1 MTELISLVYNLIML
15 VKRCGSP
22 RRKEQVMEAMT
33 HVKQDETREP
43 AVARLLQPS
52 TLLRVEGVALL
63 ALSVMLYRV
72 NGGSWLLF
80 GVLLLAPDLSM
91 LGYLAGPKVGAAI
104 YNAFHAYALPAVVGA
119 LGMIFASPLAMAVA
133 LIWFAHIGMD
143 RTLGYGL
150 KYPTSFK
157 DTHLQR
163 VR

>member
-1 MTELISLVYNLIML
+1 
-15 VKRCGSP
+15 
-22 RRKEQVMEAMT
+22 MEAMT
-33 HVKQDETREP
+33 NVKQDKTGEP
-43 AVARLLQPS
+43 AVARLLRPA
-52 TLLRVEGVALL
+52 TLLRAEGVALL

-80 GVLLLAPDLSM
+80 GVLLLTPDLSM

-104 YNAFHAYALPAVVGA
+104 YNAFHAYAMPAVVGA
-119 LGMIFASPLAMAVA
+119 LGMIFANPVAMAVA

-143 RTLGYGL
+143 RTVGYGL
-150 KYPTSFK
+150 KYPTAFK

>member
-1 MTELISLVYNLIML
+1 
-15 VKRCGSP
+15 
-22 RRKEQVMEAMT
+22 MEAMT
-33 HVKQDETREP
+33 HLEQDETRGP
-43 AVARLLQPS
+43 AVARLLRPA

-63 ALSVMLYRV
+63 ALSVLLYRV

-80 GVLLLAPDLSM
+80 GVLLLTPDLSM
-91 LGYLAGPKVGAAI
+91 LGYLAGPKVGALL
-104 YNAFHAYALPAVVGA
+104 YNAFHTYAMPAAVGT
-119 LGMIFASPLAMAVA
+119 LGMIFASPLAIAVA

-143 RTLGYGL
+143 RTVGYGL

>member
-1 MTELISLVYNLIML
+1 MRIA
-15 VKRCGSP
+15 
-22 RRKEQVMEAMT
+22 RRKEPVMEART
-33 HVKQDETREP
+33 HLEQDQAEET
-43 AVARLLQPS
+43 AVARLLRPA

-63 ALSVMLYRV
+63 SLSVLLYRV
-72 NGGSWLLF
+72 NGGSWWLF

-104 YNAFHAYALPAVVGA
+104 YNAFHTYGIPAVVGA
-119 LGMIFASPLAMAVA
+119 LGMIFASPVAIAVA

-143 RTLGYGL
+143 RTVGYGL

>member
-1 MTELISLVYNLIML
+1 
-15 VKRCGSP
+15 
-22 RRKEQVMEAMT
+22 MEAMT
-33 HVKQDETREP
+33 NVKQDKTGEP
-43 AVARLLQPS
+43 AVARLLGPAS
-52 TLLRVEGVALL
+52 LLRAEGVALL

-104 YNAFHAYALPAVVGA
+104 YNAFHTYAMPAVVGA
-119 LGMIFASPLAMAVA
+119 LGMIFASPVAIAVA

-143 RTLGYGL
+143 RTVGYGL

-157 DTHLQR
+157 DTHLER

>member
-1 MTELISLVYNLIML
+1 
-15 VKRCGSP
+15 
-22 RRKEQVMEAMT
+22 MEATT
-33 HVKQDETREP
+33 HVKRDKMGQP
-43 AVARLLQPS
+43 AGLRLLGAA

-63 ALSVMLYRV
+63 VLSVLLYWV

-80 GVLLLAPDLSM
+80 GVLLLTPDLSM
-91 LGYLAGPKVGAAI
+91 LGSLAGPRVGAAI
-104 YNAFHAYALPAVVGA
+104 YNAFHAYAIPAVVGA
-119 LGMIFASPLAMAVA
+119 LGMIFASPSMVAVA

-143 RTLGYGL
+143 RTVGYGL

>member
-1 MTELISLVYNLIML
+1 
-15 VKRCGSP
+15 
-22 RRKEQVMEAMT
+22 MEAMT
-33 HVKQDETREP
+33 HVKQDQTGEP
-43 AVARLLQPS
+43 AVARLLRPA
-52 TLLRVEGVALL
+52 TLLRTEGVALL
-63 ALSVMLYRV
+63 ALSVLLYWV

-91 LGYLAGPKVGAAI
+91 LGYLAGPRVGAAI
-104 YNAFHAYALPAVVGA
+104 YNAFHTYALPAVVGT
-119 LGMIFASPLAMAVA
+119 LGMVLASPVAIALA

-143 RTLGYGL
+143 RTVGYGL